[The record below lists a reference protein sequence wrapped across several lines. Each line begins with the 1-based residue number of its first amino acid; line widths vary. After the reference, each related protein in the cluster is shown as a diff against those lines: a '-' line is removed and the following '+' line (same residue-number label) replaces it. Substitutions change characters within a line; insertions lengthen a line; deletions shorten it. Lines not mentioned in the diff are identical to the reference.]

1 MSFAPNSRR
10 FARTALVGAVLLA
23 TLSAVNVAPAKA
35 EGFPGVGSR
44 TAYADALPHYNLGN
58 RYMVREWWE
67 KAVEKY
73 NDAINIYPYDPDVYI
88 NLGTALRKMQDNAGA
103 EKAFRKAL
111 ELNDKDWITWSN
123 LGNMIMM
130 QDRFQEALDCFE
142 KAFQCGAP
150 EADKKAMQ
158 ENIDGIKKI
167 LKNKYGIDI
176 DAIAAEK
183 AAKAKA
189 AAKAAKAGKG
199 KGKGAIAKAG
209 VSAKTASAKAN
220 GVSLKAAGPS
230 AVKAAGPSPKTDASS
245 ETSVAA
251 NWGYEDAKPTNATTQ
266 GATATPA
273 ALIATPAPPIAAT
286 SAPIRAPQ
294 KATNLRLADA
304 PSKKKGAAESSQKS
318 PAPAPV
324 GNAPVK
330 ETETGFEIS
339 IDGASQEEEPE
350 EE

>member
-1 MSFAPNSRR
+1 MSFAPYSRR
-10 FARTALVGAVLLA
+10 IARTAMVGAVLLA
-23 TLSAVNVAPAKA
+23 LSAVNVAPAQA

-73 NDAINIYPYDPDVYI
+73 NDAINIYPYDPDMYI

-103 EKAFRKAL
+103 EQAFRKAL

-130 QDRFQEALDCFE
+130 QDRFMEALDCFE
-142 KAFQCGAP
+142 KAFKCGAP
-150 EADKKAMQ
+150 EADRKAME

-167 LKNKYGIDI
+167 LKNKHGIDL

-189 AAKAAKAGKG
+189 AAAKAAKAGKG
-199 KGKGAIAKAG
+199 KGKGKGTIAKAG
-209 VSAKTASAKAN
+209 GTVKTTSTKTNGAPTDAN
-220 GVSLKAAGPS
+220 GNSSKA
-230 AVKAAGPSPKTDASS
+230 
-245 ETSVAA
+245 SVAA
-251 NWGYEDAKPTNATTQ
+251 NWGYEDAHSTDATTQ
-266 GATATPA
+266 GARATA
-273 ALIATPAPPIAAT
+273 
-286 SAPIRAPQ
+286 SGAPQ
-294 KATNLRLADA
+294 KGTNVRLADA
-304 PSKKKGAAESSQKS
+304 PPKKAGANNGAQ
-318 PAPAPV
+318 APV

-330 ETETGFEIS
+330 DTETGFEIS
-339 IDGASQEEEPE
+339 IDGAPE
-350 EE
+350 EEEAEE